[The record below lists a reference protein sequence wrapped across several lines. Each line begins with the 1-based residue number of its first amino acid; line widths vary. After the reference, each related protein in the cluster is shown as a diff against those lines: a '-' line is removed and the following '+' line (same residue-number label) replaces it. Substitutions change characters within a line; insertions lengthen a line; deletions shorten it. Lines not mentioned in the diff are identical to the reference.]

1 MINLILFSVFFFAL
15 VSVIYFAYQQWD
27 RHKQRSLAAK
37 ANGWRYSPRGWRR
50 CVSPHYYLVGSTKSG
65 IIWEMR
71 RVEEGSQLQWCWQTA
86 SATLEHGFLQIWPRS
101 LFEQESLPQ
110 DLIKHQAINIGSKKW
125 QDEFVLLTT
134 HQFLMKSYLTPELED
149 AMLAT
154 SDKALVKVRWERDLL
169 QINGRYYDDWSLIE
183 RIVEM
188 GTLLTTRHKN
198 VLLAQKEPT

>member
-1 MINLILFSVFFFAL
+1 
-15 VSVIYFAYQQWD
+15 
-27 RHKQRSLAAK
+27 
-37 ANGWRYSPRGWRR
+37 
-50 CVSPHYYLVGSTKSG
+50 
-65 IIWEMR
+65 MR
-71 RVEEGSQLQWCWQTA
+71 RVEEGSQLQWRWQTA
-86 SATLEHGFLQIWPRS
+86 NAILEHGFLQIWPRS

-125 QDEFVLLTT
+125 QNQFVLLTT

-149 AMLAT
+149 AMLAL